1 MKSTQQITPTLVT
14 LTTKTLA
21 PMSTMVRVQV
31 NASRA
36 ALALSGRQRGRV
48 NTIAA
53 CRVEA
58 QIQSLVGPTYTL
70 LSALAAA
77 PISVALTALN
87 TVCTLFAG
95 SKSHDANASL
105 VVTLSYV
112 CVGPHVPQTVTR
124 VIDFDSLH
132 SQLACTIQRIDT
144 FPNMNAISVRRL

>member
-1 MKSTQQITPTLVT
+1 
-14 LTTKTLA
+14 
-21 PMSTMVRVQV
+21 MSTMVRVQV

-105 VVTLSYV
+105 VVTLLYV
-112 CVGPHVPQTVTR
+112 FCGPTCAA
-124 VIDFDSLH
+124 DG
-132 SQLACTIQRIDT
+132 DT
-144 FPNMNAISVRRL
+144 GDRL